1 MQLILA
7 EFCGRWGCYW
17 WENII
22 TIILVSLKG
31 KGAVLLLGLLLIPI
45 VLVVLIL
52 LVCLMPAFEFIASFG
67 RDKQDLKNPNNSQEQ
82 DQTILSAGAKFL
94 GRKGAKYLG
103 RKLREGNKHEDVNS
117 QEQDQ
122 TIVSAGAKFVASR
135 GAKFLSRNRGKKV
148 T

>member
-7 EFCGRWGCYW
+7 EFCGRWGCSW
-17 WENII
+17 WENMI

-31 KGAVLLLGLLLIPI
+31 KGAVILLGLLLIPI

-67 RDKQDLKNPNNSQEQ
+67 RDKQDIKNPNNSQEQ
-82 DQTILSAGAKFL
+82 DQTILSAGAKFV
-94 GRKGAKYLG
+94 GRKAAKYLG
-103 RKLREGNKHEDVNS
+103 RKLREVKKHEDVNS

-122 TIVSAGAKFVASR
+122 T
-135 GAKFLSRNRGKKV
+135 L
-148 T
+148 

>member
-7 EFCGRWGCYW
+7 EFCGRWGCSW

-31 KGAVLLLGLLLIPI
+31 KGAVILLGLLLIPI

-52 LVCLMPAFEFIASFG
+52 LVALMPAFEFIASFG
-67 RDKQDLKNPNNSQEQ
+67 RDKQDIKNPNNSQEQ
-82 DQTILSAGAKFL
+82 DQSILSAGAKFF
-94 GRKGAKYLG
+94 GPKGAKYLG
-103 RKLREGNKHEDVNS
+103 RKLREVNKHEDVNS

>member
-7 EFCGRWGCYW
+7 EFCGRWGCSW

-45 VLVVLIL
+45 FLVVLIL
-52 LVCLMPAFEFIASFG
+52 RVGLIPAYEFLASFG
-67 RDKQDLKNPNNSQEQ
+67 RDKQDIENQNNSQEQ
-82 DQTILSAGAKFL
+82 DQTIVSAGAKFVGRKGAKFL
-94 GRKGAKYLG
+94 GRKLK
-103 RKLREGNKHEDVNS
+103 EVNKHEDVNS

-122 TIVSAGAKFVASR
+122 TIVSAGAKFLGRKA
-135 GAKFLSRNRGKKV
+135 AKFWSRNGEKR
-148 T
+148 

>member
-7 EFCGRWGCYW
+7 EFCGRWGCSW
-17 WENII
+17 WENMI

-52 LVCLMPAFEFIASFG
+52 LVGLIPAFEFIASFG
-67 RDKQDLKNPNNSQEQ
+67 RDKQELKNPNNSQEQ
-82 DQTILSAGAKFL
+82 DQSILSAGAKFV
-94 GRKGAKYLG
+94 RRRGAKYLD
-103 RKLREGNKHEDVNS
+103 RKLREVNKHEDVNS

-135 GAKFLSRNRGKKV
+135 GAKFLSRNGGKKV

>member
-7 EFCGRWGCYW
+7 EFCGRWGCSW

-52 LVCLMPAFEFIASFG
+52 LVGLMPAFEFIASFG
-67 RDKQDLKNPNNSQEQ
+67 RDKQDIENPNNSQQQ
-82 DQTILSAGAKFL
+82 DQSILSAGAKFF
-94 GRKGAKYLG
+94 GPKGAKYLG
-103 RKLREGNKHEDVNS
+103 RKLREVNKHEDVNS

>member
-7 EFCGRWGCYW
+7 EFCGCWGCSW

-52 LVCLMPAFEFIASFG
+52 LLCLMPAFEFIASFG
-67 RDKQDLKNPNNSQEQ
+67 RDKQDIKNLNNSQEQ
-82 DQTILSAGAKFL
+82 DPTILSAGAKFV
-94 GRKGAKYLG
+94 GRKAAKYLG
-103 RKLREGNKHEDVNS
+103 RKLRERNKHEDVNNL
-117 QEQDQ
+117 D
-122 TIVSAGAKFVASR
+122 
-135 GAKFLSRNRGKKV
+135 
-148 T
+148 